1 MHSPKPD
8 LSRLVTFHGAT
19 MIGNDGCAVQTQTQN
34 WTPNA
39 QPASGGRSVAKRVQG
54 ETARVLLLFW
64 GDSK

>member
-1 MHSPKPD
+1 
-8 LSRLVTFHGAT
+8 